1 MRLRAI
7 RCRPSA
13 HGDMTASKR
22 DVARTERACAWGVV
36 ALVHAGF
43 IWVAMQ
49 WRMPAD
55 AVEDDSVLALIFIA
69 APSRPP
75 ARTSQLPQPAQPPER
90 RDRVASAQRK
100 PPQRERV
107 DTIAASLPP
116 VDPAPQDPPSGL
128 TAVQIDPRVTD
139 PARATRAPWDAPAAD
154 LLERRA
160 PTLPGHA
167 TQRFKMQQPR
177 SLATAVER
185 FGQMFGGRGEDPCKR
200 TRANIDGLA
209 SQGDSADLQ
218 RELEYERRYCRP

>member
-1 MRLRAI
+1 MIAN
-7 RCRPSA
+7 
-13 HGDMTASKR
+13 KR
-22 DVARTERACAWGVV
+22 DAARIERACAWGVV

-49 WRMPAD
+49 WRMPAG
-55 AVEDDSVLALIFIA
+55 AVEDDPVLALIFIA
-69 APSRPP
+69 APSPPP
-75 ARTSQLPQPAQPPER
+75 AQMPQPSQPPER
-90 RDRVASAQRK
+90 RDRAAATAPRK
-100 PPQRERV
+100 PPPRERV
-107 DTIAASLPP
+107 ATTAASSPT

-128 TAVQIDPRVTD
+128 SAVQIDARVTD
-139 PARATRAPWDAPAAD
+139 PAHATRAPWDAPAAD

-160 PTLPGHA
+160 PSLPGHA

>member
-7 RCRPSA
+7 MCRA
-13 HGDMTASKR
+13 IARDDMAASKR
-22 DVARTERACAWGVV
+22 DAARTERAYAWGVV

-49 WRMPAD
+49 WRMPAV
-55 AVEDDSVLALIFIA
+55 AVEDDSALAVIFIA
-69 APSRPP
+69 APSVAP
-75 ARTSQLPQPAQPPER
+75 APTPEPAQPPER
-90 RDRVASAQRK
+90 RDRVAAPVSRK
-100 PPQRERV
+100 PPPRARL
-107 DTIAASLPP
+107 DTAAASTPA
-116 VDPAPQDPPSGL
+116 VEPAPQEQPSDL
-128 TAVQIDPRVTD
+128 TAVQIDPRIPD

-154 LLERRA
+154 LLARRA
-160 PTLPGHA
+160 PILPGHA

-177 SLATAVER
+177 SLANAVER

-200 TRANIDGLA
+200 TRSNIDGLA